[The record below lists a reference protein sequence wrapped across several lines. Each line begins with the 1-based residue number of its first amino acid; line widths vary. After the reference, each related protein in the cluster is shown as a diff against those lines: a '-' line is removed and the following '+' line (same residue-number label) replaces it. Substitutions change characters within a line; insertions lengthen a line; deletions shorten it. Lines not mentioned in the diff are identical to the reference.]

1 MVIHQNEQSFFHS
14 VKNINHYLLMFYVF
28 CYICYLTKNYL
39 FMNENVNTPKASNG
53 MATAS
58 LVLGIVSIA
67 LCFFWVVGVI
77 SGVLAII
84 LALVAKSKIKADPNL
99 GGSGAAT
106 AGLITGI
113 IGTIVSVIIV
123 IVAVMFVGAVVDA
136 AGSQELEDIFREL
149 EKYKDN

>member
-28 CYICYLTKNYL
+28 CYICSLTINYL
-39 FMNENVNTPKASNG
+39 FMSENVNTPKASNG

-58 LVLGIVSIA
+58 LVLGIVSIV

-77 SGVLAII
+77 SGILAIV
-84 LALVAKSKIKADPNL
+84 LALVAKSKIKADSNL

-106 AGLITGI
+106 GGLITGI
-113 IGTIVSVIIV
+113 IGVILSVIIV
-123 IVAVMFVGAVVDA
+123 VVAIMFVGAVMDA
-136 AGSQELEDIFREL
+136 GAQGFEEAFKELD
-149 EKYKDN
+149 KYKVD